1 MSDFKR
7 VMFEDWSLWIPM
19 VSFGI
24 FFMVFILIS
33 VRAVL
38 INKTET
44 DRLASLPLEESS
56 PETLNPR
63 QS

>member
-33 VRAVL
+33 VRAVR
-38 INKTET
+38 IDKAETE
-44 DRLASLPLEESS
+44 RLASLPLEESS
-56 PETLNPR
+56 PEIFNP
-63 QS
+63 